1 MREWFAPPRAYLL
14 LFLITLVFRLAT
26 ALPLTNAGY
35 MDASYAMHVA
45 ENLARGRG
53 FVEDV
58 LWNYLDNP
66 VGLPH
71 PSNLYWMPLPSV
83 LIAPF
88 YAFLGVSYRVAQI
101 PFVLISSLLPLFTF
115 YLSQKIFRRN
125 DYAWAAALFTT
136 FSGFYTIYW
145 ISPDNFAPFALT
157 ASVGLYVIA
166 RGVETKSARYFFL
179 AGVLAG
185 LSHLARADGLLL
197 LVVALLALWV
207 SGVRGQGSEGS
218 FHVSRF
224 TFHISSPTVAGLL
237 LTASCLLGYLT
248 VMMPW
253 FLRNY
258 LVIGTFYPSAGTKTL
273 WLTSYDELFR
283 LADDLSWQRYL
294 AWGIQNILAS
304 KLRAAWWNL
313 LVVAFGVLQIFLL
326 PFAIIG
332 LVQLRRRTEFL
343 PFFIYAGTL
352 YLAMT
357 LVFTFP
363 SMRGTMLHSSAALLP
378 FLAIAAPPGIDAFV
392 QWMARRRRTW
402 NAEQAGLIFRIGFI
416 GLSIF
421 LAILVYAQGVFPIG
435 SGSSDIPLW
444 NLRDIEYAPI
454 ARWLDENA
462 HADDI
467 VMVVDPPSFYNVSHR
482 RAIAIPTDSIEAIFQ
497 AARKYNA
504 RYLVLQFDHP
514 RPLGEVYQ
522 GSATIPGLTR
532 LAEFRDGAGRPTI
545 LFELTR

>member
-1 MREWFAPPRAYLL
+1 MKTWFAPPRAYLL
-14 LFLITLVFRLAT
+14 LFLITLAFRLAT
-26 ALPLTNAGY
+26 ALPLTYAGY

-45 ENLARGRG
+45 ENLGRGRG

-66 VGLPH
+66 AGLPH
-71 PSNLYWMPLPSV
+71 PSNLYWMPLPSL

-88 YAFLGVSYRVAQI
+88 YAFLGISYRVAQI
-101 PFVLISSLLPLFTF
+101 PFILISSLLPLFTF
-115 YLSQKIFRRN
+115 YLSHKIFRRN

-157 ASVGLYVIA
+157 ASIGLYVIA

-197 LVVALLALWV
+197 LAVVPLALYAAR
-207 SGVRGQGSEGS
+207 SM
-218 FHVSRF
+218 HNALRF
-224 TFHISSPTVAGLL
+224 TAACF
-237 LTASCLLGYLT
+237 LGYLI

-392 QWMARRRRTW
+392 RWMARRRRTW
-402 NAEQAGLIFRIGFI
+402 KAEQAGLIFRIGFI
-416 GLSIF
+416 VLSIF

-482 RAIAIPTDSIEAIFQ
+482 RAIVIPTDSIEAIFQ
-497 AARKYNA
+497 AARKYTA
-504 RYLVLQFDHP
+504 RYLILQFDHP

>member
-1 MREWFAPPRAYLL
+1 MVFKMKTWFAPPRAYLT
-14 LFLITLVFRLAT
+14 LFLITLAFRIAT
-26 ALPLTNAGY
+26 ALPLTQAGY
-35 MDASYAMHVA
+35 MDASYAMHIA
-45 ENLARGRG
+45 QNLARGQG
-53 FVEDV
+53 FIEEV

-66 VGLPH
+66 TGLPH
-71 PSNLYWMPLPSV
+71 PSNLYWMPLPSL

-88 YAFLGVSYRVAQI
+88 YLIWGVSYRAAQM
-101 PFVLISSLLPLFTF
+101 PFILISSLLPLFTF
-115 YLSQKIFRRN
+115 YLSQKIFQRN
-125 DYAWAAALFTT
+125 DYAWAAALFTV

-157 ASVGLYVIA
+157 ASVCLYVIA

-197 LVVALLALWV
+197 LAVVPLALCAA
-207 SGVRGQGSEGS
+207 RTT
-218 FHVSRF
+218 HHASRF
-224 TFHISSPTVAGLL
+224 IAYCLL
-237 LTASCLLGYLT
+237 LTATCFLGYLI

-253 FLRNY
+253 FLRNHF
-258 LVIGTFYPSAGTKTL
+258 VVGTLYPSAGTKTL

-283 LADDLSWQRYL
+283 FADDLSWQRYL
-294 AWGIQNILAS
+294 AWGIENIVAS
-304 KLRAAWWNL
+304 KLRATWWNL
-313 LVVAFGVLQIFLL
+313 LVVAFGVLQIFLI

-332 LVQLRRRTEFL
+332 LVQLRRRIEFL
-343 PFFIYAGTL
+343 PFMIYAVLL

-357 LVFTFP
+357 FIFTFP

-378 FLAIAAPPGIDAFV
+378 FLAIAAPPGIDVFV
-392 QWMARRRRTW
+392 RWMARRRRTW
-402 NAEQAGLIFRIGFI
+402 NAEQAGWVFRIGFI
-416 GLSIF
+416 MLSIF

-444 NLRDIEYAPI
+444 NLRDIEYVPI

-462 HADDI
+462 RPDDI
-467 VMVVDPPSFYNVSHR
+467 VMVVDPPTFYNASHR

-497 AARKYNA
+497 AAQKYKA
-504 RYLVLQFDHP
+504 RYLILQFDHP

-522 GSATIPGLTR
+522 GRATIPGLTR